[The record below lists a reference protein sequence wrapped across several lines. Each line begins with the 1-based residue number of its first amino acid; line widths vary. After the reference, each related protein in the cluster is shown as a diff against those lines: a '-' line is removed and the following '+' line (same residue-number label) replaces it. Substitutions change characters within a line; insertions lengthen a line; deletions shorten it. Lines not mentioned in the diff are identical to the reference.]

1 MRFVS
6 LCVSVDDS
14 GFLAFG
20 KPFPVRW
27 RALYGRE
34 RHIIVVV
41 VSLQLVLAVWLISI
55 WLHPNSLFFLVLLYS
70 LFIKREEMCSNA
82 GRNFVR
88 RLPLVG
94 EEEEEKKNACLHVP
108 IFNGASL

>member
-1 MRFVS
+1 
-6 LCVSVDDS
+6 
-14 GFLAFG
+14 
-20 KPFPVRW
+20 
-27 RALYGRE
+27 
-34 RHIIVVV
+34 
-41 VSLQLVLAVWLISI
+41 
-55 WLHPNSLFFLVLLYS
+55 
-70 LFIKREEMCSNA
+70 MCSDA